1 VTTACRSSAPIRV
14 LLAEDQ
20 TMLRGALAALLDLE
34 PDITVIAQAANGH
47 EALKLALLHKPD
59 VVITDIEMPDRTGL
73 ELADDLKHAASSPR
87 VIILTTFAR
96 PGYLR
101 RALEAG
107 ARGYLLKDRPA
118 SELAEAVRR
127 VHAGLRAID
136 PDLAAQAWS
145 GDKDPL
151 SDRDRQILHRAG
163 EGRSTAEIAADL
175 HLSEGTVRNYLSEAI
190 AKLGAA
196 NRIDA
201 ARIARARGWL

>member
-1 VTTACRSSAPIRV
+1 
-14 LLAEDQ
+14 
-20 TMLRGALAALLDLE
+20 
-34 PDITVIAQAANGH
+34 
-47 EALKLALLHKPD
+47 

-73 ELADDLKHAASSPR
+73 ELADDLKQSSSGCH

-136 PDLAAQAWS
+136 PALAAEAWS
-145 GDKDPL
+145 SDEDPL
-151 SDRDRQILHRAG
+151 SDRERQILNRAG
-163 EGRSTAEIAADL
+163 EGRSTAEIAAEL

-201 ARIARARGWL
+201 ARIARTRGWL